1 MSKRID
7 DVWRV
12 LDLDDVT
19 VEPVEA
25 ASGAMGEFL
34 GMHAAVVGTRI
45 AERLLAKGV
54 VTVETAAQAIRT
66 FDVDDAQDKPLLTQ
80 RIVCSYGLATALS
93 TPSVMVARLSARGLY
108 RVSSYSRGW
117 LPRSEPNSMNI
128 GPHRQHII

>member
-12 LDLDDVT
+12 LDLHDVT

-45 AERLLAKGV
+45 AE
-54 VTVETAAQAIRT
+54 Q
-66 FDVDDAQDKPLLTQ
+66 PL
-80 RIVCSYGLATALS
+80 R
-93 TPSVMVARLSARGLY
+93 
-108 RVSSYSRGW
+108 RVS
-117 LPRSEPNSMNI
+117 
-128 GPHRQHII
+128 

>member
-19 VEPVEA
+19 VEAAEA
-25 ASGAMGEFL
+25 ASGAMGGFL

-66 FDVDDAQDKPLLTQ
+66 FDVDDAQDKRLLTQ
-80 RIVCSYGLATALS
+80 RIVCS
-93 TPSVMVARLSARGLY
+93 
-108 RVSSYSRGW
+108 
-117 LPRSEPNSMNI
+117 
-128 GPHRQHII
+128 